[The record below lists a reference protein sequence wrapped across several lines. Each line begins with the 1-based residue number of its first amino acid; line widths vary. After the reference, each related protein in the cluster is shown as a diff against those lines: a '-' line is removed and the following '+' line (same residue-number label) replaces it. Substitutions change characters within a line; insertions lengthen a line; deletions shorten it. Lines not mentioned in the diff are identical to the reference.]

1 MISDAVF
8 SDKWWLKKDTS
19 LISQLTM
26 DAISVVHVLVSW
38 FFKRILRQH
47 ASISIMACSWS
58 SMLATAPDRNYISFD
73 PKADPENGIIQK
85 NFFYK
90 YLAKIKRKYLKESTL
105 LELLIKWRSVLF
117 FYFQILSIISFNF
130 LECNSLLKTF

>member
-90 YLAKIKRKYLKESTL
+90 YLAKIKRKYFKRVNFIGASN
-105 LELLIKWRSVLF
+105 KMKVSSFFLF
-117 FYFQILSIISFNF
+117 SNF
-130 LECNSLLKTF
+130 INYKL